1 MFVAPHSA
9 SDSVQV
15 KAIGKGTAK
24 AHGLGQPGE
33 GGAVTGRERS
43 REGSETGCR
52 TGCRNGR
59 RFSLSPSAQSCHHS
73 TPADVS
79 LSHLP
84 AAASWAM
91 RPLDST
97 HEHEKNCKDSWAS
110 ASFWAGLTAAASSG
124 RRQGAVS
131 ARYKRHELVKHEVT
145 MARDSPHALPVSVAL
160 FLNLM

>member
-1 MFVAPHSA
+1 MTCDVGWEQKQGSSKMFVAPHSA

-97 HEHEKNCKDSWAS
+97 HEHEKIAQ
-110 ASFWAGLTAAASSG
+110 THG
-124 RRQGAVS
+124 R
-131 ARYKRHELVKHEVT
+131 ARPFGQ
-145 MARDSPHALPVSVAL
+145 A
-160 FLNLM
+160 